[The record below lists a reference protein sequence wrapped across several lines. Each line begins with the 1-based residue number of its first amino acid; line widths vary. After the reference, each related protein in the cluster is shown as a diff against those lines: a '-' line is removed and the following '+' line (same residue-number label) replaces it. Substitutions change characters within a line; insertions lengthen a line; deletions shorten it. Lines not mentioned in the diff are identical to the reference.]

1 MNVEIDGIVGN
12 VEVKA
17 DKKTGLPV
25 LNVLLMDNKG
35 KQVKARVKQVD
46 DKVSMLKF
54 GHPVQ
59 LRFENLDYLMSEF
72 GNLSFGCESARVIN
86 VPAAKIVNG

>member
-46 DKVSMLKF
+46 DKISMLKF

-59 LRFENLDYLMSEF
+59 LRFENLANIRLSERPHQAVLRSGILRLF
-72 GNLSFGCESARVIN
+72 RN
-86 VPAAKIVNG
+86 VPVA